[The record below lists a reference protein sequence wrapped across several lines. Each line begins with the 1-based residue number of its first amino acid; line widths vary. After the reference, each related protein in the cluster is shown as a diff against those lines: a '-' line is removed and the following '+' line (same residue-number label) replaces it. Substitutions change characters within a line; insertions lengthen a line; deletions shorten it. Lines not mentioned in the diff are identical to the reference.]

1 MLSNLLSNA
10 LRYTPAPGCVEL
22 EVGPSDGMVEF
33 SVHDSGIG
41 ISAEN
46 LSHIFERFYRVDRSR
61 SRALGGAGIGLT
73 IAKALVE
80 GMGGQIRA
88 ESAGPGQ
95 GSTFVFSLPLA

>member
-1 MLSNLLSNA
+1 
-10 LRYTPAPGCVEL
+10 
-22 EVGPSDGMVEF
+22 MVEF

-80 GMGGQIRA
+80 VARSGRSRLALARDRRSCSAYRWLDRFLIFAGM
-88 ESAGPGQ
+88 EP
-95 GSTFVFSLPLA
+95 